1 VGLLRFFLWARWIV
15 PVYSTCI
22 NRAPNVF
29 FFNKILLLIKKKK
42 KKVMLSFFHYHLKII
57 PHYIF
62 LSFFLWLIQI
72 PITL

>member
-29 FFNKILLLIKKKK
+29 FFNKIFLLIKKKK
-42 KKVMLSFFHYHLKII
+42 KKVNRKDSLKKIKNKIRKDKLYTLQSFPYN
-57 PHYIF
+57 
-62 LSFFLWLIQI
+62 S
-72 PITL
+72 